1 MSVTFYL
8 SSNFQHAQT
17 VKSSSKVATVGSSS
31 AKKKGFRAFDEE
43 NLKQETKRTPDKL
56 LIPRSQTF
64 IVFDVRECPQA
75 KRYKSNDS
83 EVQGEKKCFFKDS
96 QVAVPKLPVP
106 SLEHTMTRYLETLQP
121 ILDSNSY
128 DHTRQLIATFMAPE
142 GVGVTLQNLL
152 IQRRVEY
159 ENWAYNWWLDDM
171 YLNCKLPLPININ
184 PGMVF
189 PPKAFIELSSIAQL
203 AARLVLL
210 TLEHKDILNT
220 NRLPVEKTGGK
231 DPQPMCMAQ
240 YHRVL
245 RSYRRPGLFFI
256 MRLTYGENATRY
268 TEEELT
274 SQFMKILES
283 QPSQVNPVGIL
294 TTQRRDMWAESWD
307 ILQKDEQNRA
317 NLDLIEKSLITI
329 CLDSVPLSPSFN
341 TPYRGGGIG
350 HRANDRDETSMAH
363 QMIHGGGTRANSA
376 NRWFDKTIQLIICH
390 DGVNGLCY
398 EHSSAEGVA
407 VVNLMEKLIE
417 RSALMS
423 SVNQISTSLQ
433 DATPEPLLWNINA
446 SLHKHIRDAA
456 RTFDS
461 SVEDLD
467 FLVFRF
473 TGYGKDFIKSV
484 RCSPDAFIQLAMQVA
499 YHRLYGHLVATYE
512 SAGLRRFLLGRV
524 DNIRANT
531 MEALEFAAAMNGADG
546 ASRKVTFDL
555 ADDKKKLDL
564 FDAAIKKQ
572 TQIMT
577 ENIQGEGI
585 DLHLL
590 GLRQTALE
598 HNIPCELFQDE
609 AYKLSNYFKLST
621 SQVACK
627 SDSFMGYGPVVPD
640 GYGCSYNPREAT
652 IVFCVSAFKSCLTTS
667 AAKFATSLDESLS
680 AIGNLVESRK
690 ISTENRK

>member
-1 MSVTFYL
+1 MRLTYGENATRYTEEELTSQFMKILESQPSQVNPVGILTTQRRDMWAESWDILQKDEQNRANLDLIEKSLITICLDSVPL
-8 SSNFQHAQT
+8 SPSFIGWPNDT
-17 VKSSSKVATVGSSS
+17 KVTI
-31 AKKKGFRAFDEE
+31 AKCKEKRNASLKLKKGFRAFDEE

-64 IVFDVRECPQA
+64 TVFDVRECPQA

-83 EVQGEKKCFFKDS
+83 EVQGEKECFFKDS
-96 QVAVPKLPVP
+96 QVSVPKLPVP

-210 TLEHKDILNT
+210 TLEHTYNWWLDDMYLNCKLPLPININPGMVFPPKAFIELSSIAQLAARLVLLTLEHKDILNS

-245 RSYRRPGLFFI
+245 RSYRRPGLVKDSLVDI
-256 MRLTYGENATRY
+256 D
-268 TEEELT
+268 TEEGRQRPHVLVAW
-274 SQFMKILES
+274 KN
-283 QPSQVNPVGIL
+283 QVTAVDVDLRIKE
-294 TTQRRDMWAESWD
+294 R
-307 ILQKDEQNRA
+307 DEQNRA

-499 YHRLYGHLVATYE
+499 YHR
-512 SAGLRRFLLGRV
+512 
-524 DNIRANT
+524 
-531 MEALEFAAAMNGADG
+531 
-546 ASRKVTFDL
+546 
-555 ADDKKKLDL
+555 
-564 FDAAIKKQ
+564 
-572 TQIMT
+572 
-577 ENIQGEGI
+577 
-585 DLHLL
+585 
-590 GLRQTALE
+590 
-598 HNIPCELFQDE
+598 
-609 AYKLSNYFKLST
+609 
-621 SQVACK
+621 
-627 SDSFMGYGPVVPD
+627 
-640 GYGCSYNPREAT
+640 
-652 IVFCVSAFKSCLTTS
+652 
-667 AAKFATSLDESLS
+667 
-680 AIGNLVESRK
+680 
-690 ISTENRK
+690 